1 MSRFLLPALCWLSSS
16 FVSALALI
24 RVQSYHVD
32 TSHSSST
39 PQVAVGGLLLR
50 QQRHTSDHAVASSPE
65 DEVFKRKPFVFPLDI
80 GERRFVAAAEMTISL
95 PWPYPLLRA
104 YNVALY
110 VGVNSALW
118 GRSNGI
124 NEMVTEMPGE
134 ATLVYNLTSA
144 FLDNQR
150 FAASVPPMEVFM
162 PNISWASGTLAS
174 LQSRYQNGPKFHEGS
189 VIVVRLGK
197 DGVHVWMDGVDAGH
211 VKSPGPELSQ
221 AIVESTFQIP
231 QFHDACYWN
240 LLAGQPTEVA
250 APVQAEVHVTVP
262 WYAVVFP
269 TLAVLICLWCCWNRC
284 ISCLGACCQG
294 KSRRC

>member
-50 QQRHTSDHAVASSPE
+50 QQRHASDHAVASSPE

-269 TLAVLICLWCCWNRC
+269 TLAVLVCLWCCWNRC